1 VTRIEASVLVPGRV
15 SDAEGLWYDVGRW
28 PNFVDGFAAIVQ
40 RDDDWPASGTV
51 IWDSTPHGR
60 GRVLERV
67 SHHEQRAGQTAEVE
81 DERLEGIQRIAFR
94 PEGGDTRVTLSLDY
108 RLKERNLLTPIIDF
122 LFVRRAVGDALRRTV
137 SRFAQERRGDAEVT

>member
-1 VTRIEASVLVPGRV
+1 VSRIEASAVVPGRV
-15 SDAEGLWYDVGRW
+15 SDAETLWYDTNRW
-28 PNFVDGFAAIVQ
+28 ASFVDGFAAIVQ
-40 RDDDWPASGTV
+40 RDPEWPAAGTL

-81 DERLEGIQRIAFR
+81 DERLEGMQRIAFR
-94 PEGGDTRVTLSLDY
+94 ADGENTRVTLSLDY
-108 RLKERNLLTPIIDF
+108 ELKERNLLTLVVDF

-137 SRFAQERRGDAEVT
+137 ARFAQERRGDAELT